1 MNKRVSTQQSYVSMT
16 QSFND
21 LSSDLSHVVEQMATG
36 KSILLPS
43 DDPIAATRIT
53 QLNRQQ
59 SALDQYQSN
68 IDSATAGMSQQE
80 SILDGVNN
88 DLLAIRDDLL
98 EAANGTN
105 TADSLASLGQDI
117 QSMTE
122 AMVSALNYQ
131 DEDGHYVFGGTVND
145 RPPIV
150 AVDDDGDGVTDSYT
164 YQGNDDHR
172 QTTVSNGVEVDT
184 NVAVSDFFGDSL
196 DVLNT
201 LTSLSKELQDPSV
214 DPADPQVQS
223 DIESAI
229 DTVDDASDSLNASI
243 ATIGETQNT
252 MSMLSGA
259 QTDIATSNDQLIG
272 QLSDL
277 DYGPASITFTGL
289 EMAMEATLK
298 TYSKVSE
305 LNLFSVI

>member
-1 MNKRVSTQQSYVSMT
+1 MRVSTQQSYVSMT
-16 QSFND
+16 QRFND
-21 LSSDLSHVVEQMATG
+21 LSSDLSHVVTQMATG

-59 SALDQYQSN
+59 SALDQYQTN
-68 IDSATAGMSQQE
+68 IDSASAGMSQQE

-105 TADSLASLGQDI
+105 TAESLSSLGQDI

-145 RPPIV
+145 QPPIV
-150 AVDDDGDGVTDSYT
+150 AVDEDGDGVTDSYT

-223 DIESAI
+223 DIQNAI
-229 DTVDDASDSLNASI
+229 DTVDVASDALNASI

-252 MSMLSGA
+252 MSMLSSA
-259 QTDIATSNDQLIG
+259 QTDITTSNDQLIS

>member
-1 MNKRVSTQQSYVSMT
+1 MRVSTQQSYVSMT

-21 LSSDLSHVVEQMATG
+21 LSSDLSHVVTQMATG

-105 TADSLASLGQDI
+105 TAESLSSLGQDI

-145 RPPIV
+145 QPPIV
-150 AVDDDGDGVTDSYT
+150 AVDEDGDGVTDSYT

-223 DIESAI
+223 DIQNAI
-229 DTVDDASDSLNASI
+229 DTVDVASDALNASI

-252 MSMLSGA
+252 MSMLSSA
-259 QTDIATSNDQLIG
+259 QTDITTSNDQLIS

>member
-1 MNKRVSTQQSYVSMT
+1 MRVSTQQSYVSMT

-145 RPPIV
+145 QPPIV

-196 DVLNT
+196 DVLDT

-223 DIESAI
+223 DIENAI
-229 DTVDDASDSLNASI
+229 NTVDDASDSLNASI

>member
-1 MNKRVSTQQSYVSMT
+1 MRVTTQQTYVSMT
-16 QSFND
+16 QSFNNLSGD
-21 LSSDLSHVVEQMATG
+21 LAHVVEQMATG
-36 KSILLPS
+36 KQILQPS

-59 SALDQYQSN
+59 SAIEQYQSN
-68 IDSATAGMSQQE
+68 IDSASAGLSQQE

-88 DLLAIRDDLL
+88 SLLAVRDDLL

-117 QSMTE
+117 ESLTESMV
-122 AMVSALNYQ
+122 AALNYQ
-131 DEDGHYVFGGTVND
+131 
-145 RPPIV
+145 
-150 AVDDDGDGVTDSYT
+150 DDDGDGVTDSYS
-164 YQGNDDHR
+164 YQGNSDHR

-184 NVAVSDFFGDSL
+184 NVAASDFFGSNL

-201 LTSLSKELQDPSV
+201 LNSLSQELQAPNV

-223 DIESAI
+223 DIQNAVDVV
-229 DTVDDASDSLNASI
+229 DTASDDLNASI
-243 ATIGETQNT
+243 ASLGETQNT
-252 MSMLSGA
+252 MSMLSDA
-259 QTDIATSNDQLIG
+259 QTDISTSNDELIG
-272 QLSDL
+272 SLQDL

-289 EMAMEATLK
+289 EVAMEATLK

-305 LNLFSVI
+305 LNLFSVL

>member
-1 MNKRVSTQQSYVSMT
+1 MRVSTQQSYVSMT

-21 LSSDLSHVVEQMATG
+21 LSSDLSHVVTQMATG

-59 SALDQYQSN
+59 SALDQYQTN
-68 IDSATAGMSQQE
+68 IDSASAGMSQQE

-105 TADSLASLGQDI
+105 TAESLSSLGQDI

-145 RPPIV
+145 QPPIV
-150 AVDDDGDGVTDSYT
+150 AVDEDGDGVTDSYT

-223 DIESAI
+223 DIQNAI
-229 DTVDDASDSLNASI
+229 DTVDVASDALNASI

-252 MSMLSGA
+252 MSMLSSA
-259 QTDIATSNDQLIG
+259 QTDITTSNDQLIS
-272 QLSDL
+272 QLGDL

>member
-1 MNKRVSTQQSYVSMT
+1 MRVSTQQSYVSMT

-21 LSSDLSHVVEQMATG
+21 LSSDLSHVVTQMATG

-59 SALDQYQSN
+59 SALDQYQTN
-68 IDSATAGMSQQE
+68 IDSASAGMSQQE

-105 TADSLASLGQDI
+105 TAESLSSLGQDI

-145 RPPIV
+145 QPPIV
-150 AVDDDGDGVTDSYT
+150 AVDEDGDGVTDSYT

-223 DIESAI
+223 DIQNAI
-229 DTVDDASDSLNASI
+229 DTVDVASDALNASI
-243 ATIGETQNT
+243 ATIGETQIT
-252 MSMLSGA
+252 MSMLSSA
-259 QTDIATSNDQLIG
+259 QTDITTSNDQLIS

>member
-1 MNKRVSTQQSYVSMT
+1 MRVSTQQSYVSMT

-21 LSSDLSHVVEQMATG
+21 LSSDLSHVVTQMATG

-59 SALDQYQSN
+59 SALDQYQTN
-68 IDSATAGMSQQE
+68 IDSASAGMSQQE

-105 TADSLASLGQDI
+105 TAESLSSLGQDI

-145 RPPIV
+145 QPPIV
-150 AVDDDGDGVTDSYT
+150 AVDEDGDGVTDSYT

-201 LTSLSKELQDPSV
+201 LTSLSKKLQDPSV

-223 DIESAI
+223 DIQNAI
-229 DTVDDASDSLNASI
+229 DTVDVASDALNASI

-252 MSMLSGA
+252 MSMLSSA
-259 QTDIATSNDQLIG
+259 QTDITTSNDQLIS

>member
-1 MNKRVSTQQSYVSMT
+1 MRVSTQQSYVSMT

-201 LTSLSKELQDPSV
+201 LTSLSKELQDPSI

-223 DIESAI
+223 DLESAI
-229 DTVDDASDSLNASI
+229 DTVDNASDALNASI

-252 MSMLSGA
+252 MTMLSGA
-259 QTDIATSNDQLIG
+259 QTDITTSNDQLIS

>member
-1 MNKRVSTQQSYVSMT
+1 MRVTTQQSYVSMT

-21 LSSDLSHVVEQMATG
+21 LSSDLSHVVTQMATG

-59 SALDQYQSN
+59 SALDQYQTN
-68 IDSATAGMSQQE
+68 IDSASAGMSQQE

-105 TADSLASLGQDI
+105 TAESLSSLGQDI

-145 RPPIV
+145 QPPIV
-150 AVDDDGDGVTDSYT
+150 AVDEDGDGVIDSYT

-223 DIESAI
+223 DIQNAI
-229 DTVDDASDSLNASI
+229 DTVDVASDALNASI

-252 MSMLSGA
+252 MTMLSGA
-259 QTDIATSNDQLIG
+259 QTDITTSNDQLIS

>member
-1 MNKRVSTQQSYVSMT
+1 MRVTTQQTYVSMT
-16 QSFND
+16 QSFNN
-21 LSSDLSHVVEQMATG
+21 LSGSLAHVVEQMATG
-36 KSILLPS
+36 KEILQPS

-59 SALDQYQSN
+59 SAIEQYQSN
-68 IDSATAGMSQQE
+68 IDSASAGLSQQE

-88 DLLAIRDDLL
+88 SLLVVRDDLL

-117 QSMTE
+117 ESLTDSMV
-122 AMVSALNYQ
+122 AALNYQ
-131 DEDGHYVFGGTVND
+131 DEDGHYVFGGTIND
-145 RPPIV
+145 QPPIV
-150 AVDDDGDGVTDSYT
+150 AVDDDGDGVTDSYS
-164 YQGNDDHR
+164 YQGNSDHR

-184 NVAVSDFFGDSL
+184 NVAASDFFGSNL

-201 LTSLSKELQDPSV
+201 LNSLSQELQNPDV

-223 DIESAI
+223 DIQNAVDVV
-229 DTVDDASDSLNASI
+229 DTASDDLNASI
-243 ATIGETQNT
+243 ASLGETQNT
-252 MSMLSGA
+252 MSMLSDA
-259 QTDIATSNDQLIG
+259 QTDISTSNDELNGSLQ
-272 QLSDL
+272 DL

-289 EMAMEATLK
+289 EVAMEATLK

-305 LNLFSVI
+305 LNLFSVL

>member
-1 MNKRVSTQQSYVSMT
+1 MRVTTQQTYVSMT
-16 QSFND
+16 QSFNNLSGD
-21 LSSDLSHVVEQMATG
+21 LAHVVEQMATG
-36 KSILLPS
+36 KQILQPS

-59 SALDQYQSN
+59 SAIEQYQSN
-68 IDSATAGMSQQE
+68 IDSASAGLSQQE

-88 DLLAIRDDLL
+88 SLLAVRDDLL

-117 QSMTE
+117 ESLTESMV
-122 AMVSALNYQ
+122 AALNYQ
-131 DEDGHYVFGGTVND
+131 DEDGHYVFGGTIND
-145 RPPIV
+145 QPPIV
-150 AVDDDGDGVTDSYT
+150 AVDDDGDGVTDSYS
-164 YQGNDDHR
+164 YQGNSDHR

-184 NVAVSDFFGDSL
+184 NVAASDFFGSNL

-201 LTSLSKELQDPSV
+201 LNSLSQELQAPNV

-223 DIESAI
+223 DIQNAVDVV
-229 DTVDDASDSLNASI
+229 DTASDDLNASI
-243 ATIGETQNT
+243 ASLGETQNT
-252 MSMLSGA
+252 MSMLSDA
-259 QTDIATSNDQLIG
+259 QTDISTSNDELIG
-272 QLSDL
+272 SLKDL

-289 EMAMEATLK
+289 EVAMEATLK

-305 LNLFSVI
+305 LNLFSVL

>member
-1 MNKRVSTQQSYVSMT
+1 MRVSTQQSYVSMT

-21 LSSDLSHVVEQMATG
+21 LSSDLSHVVTQMATG

-43 DDPIAATRIT
+43 DGPIAATRIT

-59 SALDQYQSN
+59 SALDQYQTN
-68 IDSATAGMSQQE
+68 IDSASAGMSQQE

-105 TADSLASLGQDI
+105 TAESLSSLGQDI

-145 RPPIV
+145 QPPIV
-150 AVDDDGDGVTDSYT
+150 AVDEDGDGVTDSYT

-223 DIESAI
+223 DIQNAN
-229 DTVDDASDSLNASI
+229 DTVDVASDALNASI

-252 MSMLSGA
+252 MTMLSSA
-259 QTDIATSNDQLIG
+259 QTDITTSNDQLIS

-289 EMAMEATLK
+289 EMEMDATLK

>member
-1 MNKRVSTQQSYVSMT
+1 MRVSTQQSYVSMT
-16 QSFND
+16 QSFNN
-21 LSSDLSHVVEQMATG
+21 LSSDLSHVVTQMATG

-59 SALDQYQSN
+59 SALDQYQTN

-105 TADSLASLGQDI
+105 TAESLSSLGQDI

-122 AMVSALNYQ
+122 AMVAALNYQ

-145 RPPIV
+145 QPPIV
-150 AVDDDGDGVTDSYT
+150 AVDEDGDGVTDSYT

-184 NVAVSDFFGDSL
+184 NVAVSDFFGDNL
-196 DVLNT
+196 DVLNN

-223 DIESAI
+223 DIQNAI
-229 DTVDDASDSLNASI
+229 DTVDVASDDLNASI

-252 MSMLSGA
+252 MTMLSGA
-259 QTDIATSNDQLIG
+259 QTDITTSNDQLIS

>member
-1 MNKRVSTQQSYVSMT
+1 MRVSTQQTYTSMT
-16 QSFND
+16 QSFNN
-21 LSSDLSHVVEQMATG
+21 LSSDLTHVVTQMATG
-36 KSILLPS
+36 KSIILPS

-59 SALDQYQSN
+59 SAISQYQDN
-68 IDSATAGMSQQE
+68 IDTASAGLSQQE

-88 DLLAIRDDLL
+88 DLLSVRDDLL
-98 EAANGTN
+98 QAANGTN

-117 QSMTE
+117 QSLTTS
-122 AMVSALNYQ
+122 MVAALNYQ

-145 RPPIV
+145 QPPIV

-164 YQGNDDHR
+164 YQGNSNHR
-172 QTTVSNGVEVDT
+172 EATVSNGVEVDT
-184 NVAVSDFFGDSL
+184 NVAVSDFFGSNL

-201 LTSLSKELQDPSV
+201 LTSLSNELMDPTLDPS
-214 DPADPQVQS
+214 DPQVQS
-223 DIESAI
+223 DISSA
-229 DTVDDASDSLNASI
+229 VDVVDSASDSLNASI
-243 ATIGETQNT
+243 ASIGETQNT
-252 MSMLSGA
+252 MSMLSDA
-259 QTDIATSNDQLIG
+259 QTDISTSNDQLLG

>member
-1 MNKRVSTQQSYVSMT
+1 MRVSTQQSYVSMT
-16 QSFND
+16 QSFNN
-21 LSSDLSHVVEQMATG
+21 LSSDLSHVVTQMATG

-59 SALDQYQSN
+59 SALDQYQTN

-105 TADSLASLGQDI
+105 TAESLSSLGQDI

-122 AMVSALNYQ
+122 AMVAALNYQ

-145 RPPIV
+145 QPPIV
-150 AVDDDGDGVTDSYT
+150 AVDEDGDGVTDSYT

-196 DVLNT
+196 DVLNN

-223 DIESAI
+223 DIQNAI
-229 DTVDDASDSLNASI
+229 DTVDVASDDLNASI
-243 ATIGETQNT
+243 ATIGETENT
-252 MSMLSGA
+252 MTMLSGA
-259 QTDIATSNDQLIG
+259 QTDVSTSNDQLIS

>member
-1 MNKRVSTQQSYVSMT
+1 MRVTTQQTYVSMT

-21 LSSDLSHVVEQMATG
+21 LSGDLAHVVEQMATG
-36 KSILLPS
+36 KQILQPS

-59 SALDQYQSN
+59 SAIEQYQSN
-68 IDSATAGMSQQE
+68 IDSASAGLSQQE

-88 DLLAIRDDLL
+88 SLLAVRDDLL

-117 QSMTE
+117 ESLTESMV
-122 AMVSALNYQ
+122 AALNYQ
-131 DEDGHYVFGGTVND
+131 DEDGHYVFGGTIND
-145 RPPIV
+145 QPPIV
-150 AVDDDGDGVTDSYT
+150 AVDDDGDGVTDSYS
-164 YQGNDDHR
+164 YQGNSDHR

-184 NVAVSDFFGDSL
+184 NVAASDFFGSNL

-201 LTSLSKELQDPSV
+201 LNSLSQELQAPNV

-223 DIESAI
+223 DIQNAVDVV
-229 DTVDDASDSLNASI
+229 DTASDDLNASI
-243 ATIGETQNT
+243 ASLGETQNT
-252 MSMLSGA
+252 MSMLSDA
-259 QTDIATSNDQLIG
+259 QTDISTSNDELIG
-272 QLSDL
+272 SLQDL
-277 DYGPASITFTGL
+277 DYGSASITFTGL
-289 EMAMEATLK
+289 EVAMEATLK

-305 LNLFSVI
+305 LNLFSVL

>member
-1 MNKRVSTQQSYVSMT
+1 MRVSTQQTYTSMT
-16 QSFND
+16 QSFNN
-21 LSSDLSHVVEQMATG
+21 LSSDLTHVVTQMATG
-36 KSILLPS
+36 KSIILPS

-59 SALDQYQSN
+59 SAISQYQDN
-68 IDSATAGMSQQE
+68 IDTASAGLSQQE

-88 DLLAIRDDLL
+88 DLLSVRDDLL
-98 EAANGTN
+98 QAANGTN

-117 QSMTE
+117 QSLTTS
-122 AMVSALNYQ
+122 MVAALNYQ

-145 RPPIV
+145 QPPIV
-150 AVDDDGDGVTDSYT
+150 AVDDDGDGVTDSYR
-164 YQGNDDHR
+164 YQGNGNHR
-172 QTTVSNGVEVDT
+172 EATVSNGVEVDT
-184 NVAVSDFFGDSL
+184 NVAVSDFFGSNL

-201 LTSLSKELQDPSV
+201 LTSLSNELMDPTLDPS
-214 DPADPQVQS
+214 DPQVQS
-223 DIESAI
+223 DISSA
-229 DTVDDASDSLNASI
+229 VDVVDAASDSLNASI
-243 ATIGETQNT
+243 ASIGETLNT
-252 MSMLSGA
+252 MSMLSDA
-259 QTDIATSNDQLIG
+259 QTDISTSNDQLLG

>member
-1 MNKRVSTQQSYVSMT
+1 MRVSTQQSYVSMT

-150 AVDDDGDGVTDSYT
+150 AVDDDGDGVTDSYI
-164 YQGNDDHR
+164 YQGNGDHR

-223 DIESAI
+223 DIENAI
-229 DTVDDASDSLNASI
+229 NTVDDASDSLNASI

>member
-1 MNKRVSTQQSYVSMT
+1 MRVSTQQSYVSMT

-21 LSSDLSHVVEQMATG
+21 LSSDLSHVVTQMATG

-59 SALDQYQSN
+59 SALDQYQTN
-68 IDSATAGMSQQE
+68 IDSASAGMSQQE

-105 TADSLASLGQDI
+105 TAESLSSLGQDI

-145 RPPIV
+145 QPPIV
-150 AVDDDGDGVTDSYT
+150 AVDEDGDGVADSYT

-223 DIESAI
+223 DIQNAI
-229 DTVDDASDSLNASI
+229 DTVDVASDALNASI

-252 MSMLSGA
+252 MTMLSSA
-259 QTDIATSNDQLIG
+259 QTDITTSNDQLIS

>member
-1 MNKRVSTQQSYVSMT
+1 MRVSTQQSYVSMT

-21 LSSDLSHVVEQMATG
+21 LSSDLSHVVTQMATG

-59 SALDQYQSN
+59 SALTQYQTN
-68 IDSATAGMSQQE
+68 IDSASAGMSQQE

-105 TADSLASLGQDI
+105 TAESLSSLGQDI

-145 RPPIV
+145 QPPIV
-150 AVDDDGDGVTDSYT
+150 AVDEDGDGVTDSYT

-201 LTSLSKELQDPSV
+201 LTSLSKALQDPSV

-223 DIESAI
+223 DIQNAI
-229 DTVDDASDSLNASI
+229 DTVDVASDALNASI

-252 MSMLSGA
+252 MTMLSGA
-259 QTDIATSNDQLIG
+259 QTDITTSNDQLIS

-289 EMAMEATLK
+289 EMAMQATLK

>member
-1 MNKRVSTQQSYVSMT
+1 MRVSTQQSYVSMT

-21 LSSDLSHVVEQMATG
+21 LSSDLSHVVTQMATG

-59 SALDQYQSN
+59 SALDQYQTN
-68 IDSATAGMSQQE
+68 INSASAGMSQQE

-105 TADSLASLGQDI
+105 TAESLSSLGQDI

-145 RPPIV
+145 QPPIV
-150 AVDDDGDGVTDSYT
+150 AVDEDGDGVTDSYT

-223 DIESAI
+223 DIQNAI
-229 DTVDDASDSLNASI
+229 DTVDVASDALNASI

-252 MSMLSGA
+252 MTMLSSA
-259 QTDIATSNDQLIG
+259 QTDITTSNDQLIS

>member
-1 MNKRVSTQQSYVSMT
+1 MRVSTQQSYVSMT

-21 LSSDLSHVVEQMATG
+21 LSSDLSHVVTQMATG

-59 SALDQYQSN
+59 SALDQYQTN
-68 IDSATAGMSQQE
+68 IDSASAGMSQQE

-105 TADSLASLGQDI
+105 TAESLSSLGQDI

-145 RPPIV
+145 QPPIV
-150 AVDDDGDGVTDSYT
+150 AVDEDGDGVTDSYT

-201 LTSLSKELQDPSV
+201 LKSLSKELQDPSV

-223 DIESAI
+223 DIQNAI
-229 DTVDDASDSLNASI
+229 DTVDVASDALNASI

-252 MSMLSGA
+252 MTMLSSA
-259 QTDIATSNDQLIG
+259 QTDITTSNDQLIS

>member
-1 MNKRVSTQQSYVSMT
+1 MRVSTQQSYVSMT

-21 LSSDLSHVVEQMATG
+21 LSSDLSHVVTQMATG

-59 SALDQYQSN
+59 SALDQYQTN
-68 IDSATAGMSQQE
+68 IDSASAGMSQQE

-105 TADSLASLGQDI
+105 TAESLSSLGQDI
-117 QSMTE
+117 LSMTE

-145 RPPIV
+145 QPPIV
-150 AVDDDGDGVTDSYT
+150 AVDEDGDGVTDSYT

-223 DIESAI
+223 DIQNAI
-229 DTVDDASDSLNASI
+229 DTVDVASDALNASI

-252 MSMLSGA
+252 MTMLSSA
-259 QTDIATSNDQLIG
+259 QTDITTSNDQLIS

>member
-1 MNKRVSTQQSYVSMT
+1 MT

-21 LSSDLSHVVEQMATG
+21 LSSDLSHVVTQMATG

-59 SALDQYQSN
+59 SALDQYQTN

-105 TADSLASLGQDI
+105 TAESLSSLGQDI

-150 AVDDDGDGVTDSYT
+150 AVDEDGDGVTDSYT
-164 YQGNDDHR
+164 YQGNNDHR

-223 DIESAI
+223 DIQNAI
-229 DTVDDASDSLNASI
+229 NTVDVASDGLNASI

-252 MSMLSGA
+252 MTMLSGA
-259 QTDIATSNDQLIG
+259 QTDISTSNDQLIS

>member
-1 MNKRVSTQQSYVSMT
+1 MRVSTQQSYVSMT
-16 QSFND
+16 QSFNN
-21 LSSDLSHVVEQMATG
+21 LSSDLSHVVTQMATG

-59 SALDQYQSN
+59 SALDQYQTN
-68 IDSATAGMSQQE
+68 IDSASAGMSQQE

-105 TADSLASLGQDI
+105 TAESLSSLGQDI

-122 AMVSALNYQ
+122 AMVAALNYQ

-150 AVDDDGDGVTDSYT
+150 AVDEDGDGVTDSYT

-201 LTSLSKELQDPSV
+201 LTSLSKELQDPSI

-223 DIESAI
+223 DIQNAI
-229 DTVDDASDSLNASI
+229 DTVDVASDELNASI

-252 MSMLSGA
+252 MTMLSGA
-259 QTDIATSNDQLIG
+259 QTDISTSNDQLIS

>member
-1 MNKRVSTQQSYVSMT
+1 MRVSTQQSYVSMT

-21 LSSDLSHVVEQMATG
+21 LSSDLSHVVTQMATG

-59 SALDQYQSN
+59 SALDQYQTN
-68 IDSATAGMSQQE
+68 IDSASAGMSQQE

-105 TADSLASLGQDI
+105 TAESLSSLGQDI

-145 RPPIV
+145 QPPIV
-150 AVDDDGDGVTDSYT
+150 AVDEDGDGVTDSYT

-196 DVLNT
+196 AVLNT

-223 DIESAI
+223 DIQNAI
-229 DTVDDASDSLNASI
+229 DTVDVASDALNASI

-252 MSMLSGA
+252 MTMLSSA
-259 QTDIATSNDQLIG
+259 QTDITTSNDQLIS